1 MPIPSDVQ
9 IPSSA
14 WTDVGAGLDATQRQ
28 QLISA
33 YDQLQT
39 QLQQVRLQA
48 AEKAADKKAKP
59 MEVYA
64 LQMQAAAL
72 QAQVSDILRV
82 MPTVLY
88 ESQAG
93 QQSQAQAWAERIVS
107 GELTPTQAVAQ
118 MNAQRNATYSTGQ
131 ATPLSGI
138 LGTGTSTATLFDEYA
153 AQLGRE
159 LTDEEK
165 AYLTAQTLG
174 TPTPYETQQSAQTNA
189 LNWAQLNNSQQYQQQ
204 QMDLQRQELAASIAD
219 AAASRRLAAQQAAGK
234 WALPTGQQ
242 YGPGYEPG
250 GAMSQLFSRGGLT
263 YTPQT
268 VPRVTLPTT

>member
-118 MNAQRNATYSTGQ
+118 MNAQRK
-131 ATPLSGI
+131 I
-138 LGTGTSTATLFDEYA
+138 
-153 AQLGRE
+153 GR
-159 LTDEEK
+159 
-165 AYLTAQTLG
+165 AH
-174 TPTPYETQQSAQTNA
+174 
-189 LNWAQLNNSQQYQQQ
+189 
-204 QMDLQRQELAASIAD
+204 
-219 AAASRRLAAQQAAGK
+219 
-234 WALPTGQQ
+234 
-242 YGPGYEPG
+242 
-250 GAMSQLFSRGGLT
+250 
-263 YTPQT
+263 
-268 VPRVTLPTT
+268 V